1 MLLRFK
7 ATGDPVGFFGC
18 KPVVHRGRR
27 LGVGVFGLSTLG
39 MCLLL
44 VRRFNE
50 GPVSRRRV
58 SYQFPIIALVA
69 PTINRVIFDHLREG
83 VLLQDRLSVLIRIES
98 VYDVVRGTGD
108 QRRFHLEQAF

>member
-1 MLLRFK
+1 M
-7 ATGDPVGFFGC
+7 
-18 KPVVHRGRR
+18 HRGRR

-83 VLLQDRLSVLIRIES
+83 VLLQDRLSVLIRIEI

-108 QRRFHLEQAF
+108 QRRLHLEQAF